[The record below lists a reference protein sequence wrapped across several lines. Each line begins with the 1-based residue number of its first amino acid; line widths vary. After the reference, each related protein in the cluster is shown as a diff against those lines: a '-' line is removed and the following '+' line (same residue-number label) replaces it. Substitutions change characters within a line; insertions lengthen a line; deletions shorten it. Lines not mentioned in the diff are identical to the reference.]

1 MKHPVTIFNNW
12 LLSKIT
18 VYLSNK
24 EGCIVEEQEYTFSGI
39 KAIVRD
45 AFGYRYE
52 IHVKTLS
59 RLTDHL
65 QDSDETS
72 IIKKSINVD
81 ILEDSNSKIS

>member
-1 MKHPVTIFNNW
+1 MKNPITVFNAW
-12 LLSKIT
+12 LLSKIIA
-18 VYLSNK
+18 YLTNK
-24 EGCIVEEQEYTFSGI
+24 EGCIIEESEYTYTGI

-45 AFGYRYE
+45 VFGYRYE

-81 ILEDSNSKIS
+81 ILENNET